1 MLYSDIKKFIFIA
14 IDKTGSTSIEALLK
28 PYSLRHTH
36 FKQLRKR
43 LRILKPVSC
52 KLGIHRRLVY
62 PVHASARSLKPYF
75 PIEIWEGYFKFCFV
89 RNPLDRITSRFE
101 FLLREQRLPAHTQF
115 NRYLDSILS
124 GERPFFHQ
132 HQYISDKQCR
142 IMVDWWGK
150 LENIEQDCSYLAEK
164 LGLPSLSPQ
173 RLNTSRVDRR
183 PFLEYYSGAQ
193 RRLTEDFVRRDLD
206 LFNY

>member
-14 IDKTGSTSIEALLK
+14 IDKTGSTSIEALLR
-28 PYSLRHTH
+28 PYTLQHTR

-43 LRILKPVSC
+43 LRILKTISC
-52 KLGIHRRLVY
+52 KLGIYRRLAY

-75 PIEIWEGYFKFCFV
+75 PREVWESYFKFCFV

-101 FLLREQRLPAHTQF
+101 FLLKERRLLASTQF
-115 NRYLDSILS
+115 DRYLDSILS

-132 HQYISDKQCR
+132 HQYISDKQCH

-150 LENIEQDCSYLAEK
+150 LENIEQDCSYLEEK
-164 LGLPSLSPQ
+164 LGYQ
-173 RLNTSRVDRR
+173 I
-183 PFLEYYSGAQ
+183 
-193 RRLTEDFVRRDLD
+193 
-206 LFNY
+206 

>member
-14 IDKTGSTSIEALLK
+14 IDKTGSTSIEAVLR
-28 PYSLRHTH
+28 PYSLQHTH

-43 LRILKPVSC
+43 LRILKPVSR
-52 KLGIHRRLVY
+52 KLNIHRRLVY

-75 PIEIWEGYFKFCFV
+75 PKTTWDEYFKFCFV

-101 FLLREQRLPAHTQF
+101 FLRKERRLPSHIQF
-115 NRYLDSILS
+115 DSYLNSILS
-124 GERPFFHQ
+124 GKRPFFHQ
-132 HQYISDKQCR
+132 HQYIIDKQSQ

-150 LENIEQDCSYLAEK
+150 LETIEIDCRFLEEK
-164 LGLPSLSPQ
+164 LGIPRLTPR
-173 RLNTSRVDRR
+173 RLNTSKANRR
-183 PFLEYYSGAQ
+183 PFLDYYSGSQ
-193 RRLTEDFVRRDLD
+193 KRLTEEFVRRDLD